1 MKEARFFYVPDAD
14 TATELPAAEAMHAL
28 RVLRLRSG
36 DELFLMDGKGNFHR
50 AVVTTAATRH
60 CMYEI
65 KETMPQTKAWKG
77 NIHLAVAPTKNTER
91 IEWLAE
97 KATEIGID
105 ELTMLNCSLSERKIM
120 RTARVEKI
128 VVAAMKQSRKP
139 WKPTVNDMTD
149 FKAFI
154 AKERGGLKFIAHCH
168 EDIERSDLFNYLR
181 EHRDGNDRADVTV
194 MIGPEGDFSTD
205 EVRLAKAK
213 GFVSVSLSDSR
224 LRTETAALYATAT
237 AHLADKERRRG

>member
-1 MKEARFFYVPDAD
+1 MKEARFFYVPDAG
-14 TATELPAAEAMHAL
+14 TATELPADEAMHAL

-36 DELFLMDGKGNFHR
+36 DEMFLMDGKGRFYR
-50 AVVTTAATRH
+50 ATVTIAATRH
-60 CMYEI
+60 CLYEI
-65 KETMPQTKAWKG
+65 NEVMPQHKGWKG
-77 NIHLAVAPTKNTER
+77 NIHIAVAPTKNTER
-91 IEWLAE
+91 IEWFAE

-139 WKPTVNDMTD
+139 WKPTVNGMTD